1 MKLIRLT
8 DDRYVLDAGPDITP
22 AQLDAIG
29 QYWKEW
35 WAKNPG
41 ATPEAIV
48 LGGGIGPLEY
58 EDRRTSD
65 LEGRVQRLEEH
76 THIDKHE
83 PPVGGIEQFQAE
95 DR

>member
-8 DDRYVLDAGPDITP
+8 DDHYILDAGPDIDMQRVEEMQRWFADWWSKETTVP
-22 AQLDAIG
+22 TTAI
-29 QYWKEW
+29 
-35 WAKNPG
+35 
-41 ATPEAIV
+41 I
-48 LGGGIGPLEY
+48 GGSKVPLEF